1 MGGQPGKEQDATGP
15 RNGVDDKNPS
25 ITLSEQSLDSR
36 LRSETEASPIGGVH
50 LSPSNLE
57 QHNLCSEP
65 RRSSFQQPPAQQP
78 KCRHARHDVP
88 AYEPLDQLEKRKH
101 DLRSLDDRLNA
112 MVPPPTNRR
121 PSMVQRL
128 SQFTSG
134 MVSAITIIE
143 AQKQTLLEE
152 GMTAPNFA
160 FGVINF
166 GATTFVVGAHP
177 EFYWLYFAVQSLLL
191 LAART
196 VSWWQQKLQF
206 YLLDFCWVFNYIL
219 CAISL
224 GAAFDQVLRPQLPEL
239 LGLDPSYAASRS
251 SMLPDDLAAQFATLG
266 WPLLFMVSTGP
277 LLWAVAATGNSLVFH
292 SFEHT
297 ASMFIHASP
306 MLAVWTLRWNAD
318 AVEATFPGLL
328 GTPPDDPHGF
338 RELFLPAML
347 FYLVWW
353 LPYTI
358 WLLVDGVTRKDRGYD
373 TVFANFAPVVMS
385 QLGIT
390 SMRCAAFSYM
400 QFHAVGV
407 GLTFAVATM
416 AYKSYVFHTMLILLM
431 LLSAVVSGARVYSY
445 YMLDVYEEKLREQ
458 MATRKPDTE
467 LV

>member
-101 DLRSLDDRLNA
+101 DRRSLDDRLNA

-239 LGLDPSYAASRS
+239 LGLDPSYAQTASNHAQRGAGVPVIGLRDARACLGCPANVPCQIPRPSQLSLSISGKHHVLRRWRAGTRPLARACCPMTSPRS
-251 SMLPDDLAAQFATLG
+251 SRRSAG
-266 WPLLFMVSTGP
+266 
-277 LLWAVAATGNSLVFH
+277 
-292 SFEHT
+292 
-297 ASMFIHASP
+297 
-306 MLAVWTLRWNAD
+306 
-318 AVEATFPGLL
+318 
-328 GTPPDDPHGF
+328 
-338 RELFLPAML
+338 
-347 FYLVWW
+347 
-353 LPYTI
+353 
-358 WLLVDGVTRKDRGYD
+358 
-373 TVFANFAPVVMS
+373 
-385 QLGIT
+385 
-390 SMRCAAFSYM
+390 RCS
-400 QFHAVGV
+400 
-407 GLTFAVATM
+407 
-416 AYKSYVFHTMLILLM
+416 SW
-431 LLSAVVSGARVYSY
+431 
-445 YMLDVYEEKLREQ
+445 
-458 MATRKPDTE
+458 
-467 LV
+467 